1 MPELPEVET
10 IKNILLKFVL
20 EKRIRDVIVLNRN
33 TIEGDHLAF
42 SENLRGKTIKSLSR
56 IGKFLIFHL
65 DEDIVFLSHLRM
77 EGKYFYH
84 DHLLSDYDK
93 HACVIFIFSDGT
105 VLEYNDTRKF
115 GLMKLATATSYR
127 SSPPLSNLGPEPF
140 AVQDKRQLLTKL
152 ARKSLPIK
160 AVLLDQT
167 FLAGLGNIYVDEV
180 LYLTQIHPETPANQI
195 TSEQLDDIIEA
206 SIKVLTMAIQSGG
219 STIRSYHPSQGID
232 GGFQTKLNAYGK
244 ENLPCPRCNHS
255 LRKIFVGGRGTTY
268 CPKCQKNPSL
278 PYVLGITGPIGSGKS
293 AVLQFF
299 SENGYLTLSGDA
311 IVKNLYEDAKVRSLI
326 IKLFGPNVVPE
337 DGRLDKRFIVETI
350 IADPNKKRR
359 LEKILHPRVEDIVV
373 KSIKEAPKSSKIAI
387 EMPLLF
393 EAKLDDYCDETIYV
407 DITTAVQKK
416 RLSVRSLPFE
426 TLRALNSGFDAQR
439 NKEKAT
445 YVIDNSS
452 TLKKLHSQLKKI
464 VRQ

>member
-1 MPELPEVET
+1 
-10 IKNILLKFVL
+10 
-20 EKRIRDVIVLNRN
+20 
-33 TIEGDHLAF
+33 
-42 SENLRGKTIKSLSR
+42 
-56 IGKFLIFHL
+56 
-65 DEDIVFLSHLRM
+65 
-77 EGKYFYH
+77 
-84 DHLLSDYDK
+84 
-93 HACVIFIFSDGT
+93 
-105 VLEYNDTRKF
+105 
-115 GLMKLATATSYR
+115 
-127 SSPPLSNLGPEPF
+127 
-140 AVQDKRQLLTKL
+140 
-152 ARKSLPIK
+152 
-160 AVLLDQT
+160 
-167 FLAGLGNIYVDEV
+167 
-180 LYLTQIHPETPANQI
+180 
-195 TSEQLDDIIEA
+195 
-206 SIKVLTMAIQSGG
+206 
-219 STIRSYHPSQGID
+219 
-232 GGFQTKLNAYGK
+232 
-244 ENLPCPRCNHS
+244 
-255 LRKIFVGGRGTTY
+255 
-268 CPKCQKNPSL
+268 
-278 PYVLGITGPIGSGKS
+278 

-326 IKLFGPNVVPE
+326 IKLFGPNVVAE